1 VLSDVYVSFKTMKLK
16 ALENDY
22 YLRKQ
27 QI

>member
-22 YLRKQ
+22 LRKQ